1 MRALSSV
8 WQDRGARR
16 LLTGALWLAAGLCLW
31 GLAGGWLAALG
42 AGAARRELLEGLAA
56 GLLEQGLTPG
66 QAAAALT
73 RTAPSEAG
81 RQLLAQMGLA
91 RPRWPAWGWAALG
104 AGLAAGLVPAAVMLA
119 GCARW
124 LCRREEVCRARL
136 QLVRRCAAGDAAARL
151 PWDGAGTPGALLR
164 AVDGLA
170 AALRAGAERERKSK
184 QFLQETLQDISHQ
197 LKTPLAAMALYCQ
210 ILQADPTDAEAVRR
224 CAVKTAAA
232 TERMTRLVRT
242 LLKLAQVDAG
252 GVPFAPALCPL
263 DALAADA
270 AEPLTARAAAEGK
283 ALSLEGPDVAAFC
296 DRAWTA
302 EAIGNLI
309 KNALDHTGPG
319 GHIAVR
325 WGAGPLGGWVT
336 VQDDG
341 PGIPPQDL
349 PHLFKRFY
357 RGSAPAGE
365 GLGLG
370 LPFEKAVLE
379 AQGGALSVESEPGAG
394 SIFRASLPGLSKS

>member
-1 MRALSSV
+1 
-8 WQDRGARR
+8 
-16 LLTGALWLAAGLCLW
+16 
-31 GLAGGWLAALG
+31 
-42 AGAARRELLEGLAA
+42 
-56 GLLEQGLTPG
+56 
-66 QAAAALT
+66 
-73 RTAPSEAG
+73 
-81 RQLLAQMGLA
+81 
-91 RPRWPAWGWAALG
+91 
-104 AGLAAGLVPAAVMLA
+104 
-119 GCARW
+119 
-124 LCRREEVCRARL
+124 
-136 QLVRRCAAGDAAARL
+136 
-151 PWDGAGTPGALLR
+151 
-164 AVDGLA
+164 
-170 AALRAGAERERKSK
+170 
-184 QFLQETLQDISHQ
+184 
-197 LKTPLAAMALYCQ
+197 
-210 ILQADPTDAEAVRR
+210 
-224 CAVKTAAA
+224 
-232 TERMTRLVRT
+232 MTRLVRT

-283 ALSLEGPDVAAFC
+283 ALNLEGPDVAALC

-319 GHIAVR
+319 GHTAVR

-370 LPFEKAVLE
+370 LPFAKAVLE
-379 AQGGALSVESEPGAG
+379 AQGGGLSVESEPGAG
-394 SIFRASLPGLSKS
+394 SIFRASLPALSKL

>member
-1 MRALSSV
+1 MGGV
-8 WQDRGARR
+8 V
-16 LLTGALWLAAGLCLW
+16 LWLH
-31 GLAGGWLAALG
+31 
-42 AGAARRELLEGLAA
+42 
-56 GLLEQGLTPG
+56 G
-66 QAAAALT
+66 Q
-73 RTAPSEAG
+73 E
-81 RQLLAQMGLA
+81 
-91 RPRWPAWGWAALG
+91 
-104 AGLAAGLVPAAVMLA
+104 
-119 GCARW
+119 ARW
-124 LCRREEVCRARL
+124 QQALAT
-136 QLVRRCAAGDAAARL
+136 VRRCAAGDAAARL

-164 AVDGLA
+164 AVDSLA

-197 LKTPLAAMALYCQ
+197 LKTPLAAMALYGQ

-224 CAVKTAAA
+224 CAIKTAAA

-252 GVPFAPALCPL
+252 GVLFAPALCPL

-283 ALSLEGPDVAAFC
+283 ELRLEGPDVAALC

-370 LPFEKAVLE
+370 LPFAKAVLE

>member
-1 MRALSSV
+1 
-8 WQDRGARR
+8 
-16 LLTGALWLAAGLCLW
+16 
-31 GLAGGWLAALG
+31 
-42 AGAARRELLEGLAA
+42 
-56 GLLEQGLTPG
+56 
-66 QAAAALT
+66 
-73 RTAPSEAG
+73 
-81 RQLLAQMGLA
+81 
-91 RPRWPAWGWAALG
+91 
-104 AGLAAGLVPAAVMLA
+104 
-119 GCARW
+119 
-124 LCRREEVCRARL
+124 
-136 QLVRRCAAGDAAARL
+136 
-151 PWDGAGTPGALLR
+151 
-164 AVDGLA
+164 
-170 AALRAGAERERKSK
+170 
-184 QFLQETLQDISHQ
+184 
-197 LKTPLAAMALYCQ
+197 MALYCQ

-283 ALSLEGPDVAAFC
+283 ALSLEGPDVAALC

-365 GLGLG
+365 GARPWPAVRESRARSAGRG
-370 LPFEKAVLE
+370 FERRERAGRGQCVPRKSARPFKIVR
-379 AQGGALSVESEPGAG
+379 ESSPRCKLNLVG
-394 SIFRASLPGLSKS
+394 